1 MNSSIAPGMQTTEI
15 IKRSRWNIE
24 PALSV
29 IGFKVKHLVVANV
42 RGEFKEYE
50 ANIYTRGEDFSSIEI
65 DVRINP
71 ASVSTGDVARDAHL
85 KGPEFFN
92 VEVFKEINFRSTGFA
107 KTVCDM
113 YVVDGDLT
121 MKGITKKIRMDV
133 DFDGVIKSPRGD
145 KKAYFMVTGKIN
157 RKDWGLTWNA
167 IMESGGMMVSED
179 IFIKCEIELLKQSGQ
194 SL

>member
-1 MNSSIAPGMQTTEI
+1 MQTTEI
-15 IKRSRWNIE
+15 IKRSKWKIE
-24 PALSV
+24 PAHSA

-42 RGEFKEYE
+42 RGEFKEYD
-50 ANIYTRGEDFSSIEI
+50 ANIYTRGEDFYSIEI

-85 KGPEFFN
+85 RGAEFFD
-92 VEVFKEINFRSTGFA
+92 VEVFKEISFRSTGFEKA
-107 KTVCDM
+107 GGDM
-113 YVVDGDLT
+113 YGLYGDLT
-121 MKGITKKIRMDV
+121 MKGITKNIRMDV
-133 DFDGVIKSPRGD
+133 EFDGVIQSPRGD

-179 IFIKCEIELLKQSGQ
+179 IFIKCEIELMKQSGQ